1 MDNPHTVTTPCP
13 RAPAVLTIAASKF
26 YSLGLQGHKYIRE
39 VNVKTCSNIDPE
51 LALVQ
56 EVEFSSSL
64 DNFSD

>member
-1 MDNPHTVTTPCP
+1 MVYTVAVVYTVDNVYTVEMVDT
-13 RAPAVLTIAASKF
+13 VDI
-26 YSLGLQGHKYIRE
+26 GLQGHKYIRE

-51 LALVQ
+51 LAPVQ